1 MTLIFVRPYLDTV
14 NYYTR
19 GYHFQSLQ
27 CKIFVTFTIPVWSIL
42 YSSLTSVISNDLV
55 ITLFTDL
62 DLSFISC
69 WTWREDTCSLLVMHT
84 DRWKTCNHFYS
95 SSDRR
100 FRCKIIVYRWHL
112 YPIVQFL
119 SHFAVMLIA
128 DCSARCRSRNF
139 LWILRQLRP
148 TFSEGACSVCWGCIS
163 QPLIGCH
170 ITTHR
175 QTITDIKRG
184 NKKLH

>member
-1 MTLIFVRPYLDTV
+1 MKKPVWLCCCLYDVKCMMIKIQTVAYGMWCNPYFQDRALVHYISYQELVKLQPISVGRMTLIFVRPYLDTV

-69 WTWREDTCSLLVMHT
+69 WTWREEHGG
-84 DRWKTCNHFYS
+84 FYM
-95 SSDRR
+95 
-100 FRCKIIVYRWHL
+100 
-112 YPIVQFL
+112 L
-119 SHFAVMLIA
+119 SFGDA
-128 DCSARCRSRNF
+128 
-139 LWILRQLRP
+139 
-148 TFSEGACSVCWGCIS
+148 
-163 QPLIGCH
+163 
-170 ITTHR
+170 HR
-175 QTITDIKRG
+175 QMEDM
-184 NKKLH
+184 

>member
-1 MTLIFVRPYLDTV
+1 MGCDVILISKSPRQGFSSLHFISGISETPTNICWSRYKGRMTLIFVRPYLDTV

-69 WTWREDTCSLLVMHT
+69 WTWREEHGG
-84 DRWKTCNHFYS
+84 FYM
-95 SSDRR
+95 
-100 FRCKIIVYRWHL
+100 
-112 YPIVQFL
+112 L
-119 SHFAVMLIA
+119 SFGDA
-128 DCSARCRSRNF
+128 
-139 LWILRQLRP
+139 
-148 TFSEGACSVCWGCIS
+148 
-163 QPLIGCH
+163 
-170 ITTHR
+170 HR
-175 QTITDIKRG
+175 QMEDM
-184 NKKLH
+184 